1 MVFSLL
7 WLFKVS
13 AFLKLAGGQKDTFA
27 SIWNCLWQNYEK
39 YEWDYWWAAKYFKIA
54 KIIGIFS
61 FYYIFA
67 IFCKFWIV
75 NEIVNYIDKLAIFS
89 TITFHESLTLV
100 ENLKR
105 VNVWG
110 KFVSFL
116 RKIPK
121 RMSCVLLKSPRR
133 FEICTS
139 RIFSWSYV
147 HLYSIIKSQD
157 NWFGRLIR
165 IYLCTISRS
174 SKIYLFSFENIQN
187 S

>member
-1 MVFSLL
+1 MGVVIDSNTNFKNPWFSVTAKKWQFFHSIHVKLFLVFSLL

-105 VNVWG
+105 VNFWG

-116 RKIPK
+116 RKN
-121 RMSCVLLKSPRR
+121 
-133 FEICTS
+133 T
-139 RIFSWSYV
+139 
-147 HLYSIIKSQD
+147 
-157 NWFGRLIR
+157 
-165 IYLCTISRS
+165 
-174 SKIYLFSFENIQN
+174 
-187 S
+187 